1 MTDSVLLN
9 RRSAVLMSSFLAA
22 SALSTNTASVWAQ
35 GGKAPASKTLVI
47 GQIVDTSVT
56 QQDVSKD
63 FLIGS
68 RAAWQAVNLKGG
80 IRGVKVTHL
89 TIETDGTPAGV
100 RQALDS
106 AQRNPDCI
114 ALSGCVGDRVAT
126 QLMDAAINRNLGMAN
141 AAPWLQSSDL
151 VVDDKT
157 FPIFAPRRAQIT
169 FALKTLAVMGL
180 QELGAVYGS
189 AQDYAAHHQ
198 ELEKIA
204 ASLRFKLQPFQGG
217 SNLRQLGQK
226 LTFNTP
232 AVLLFL
238 GGTPELADF
247 TKGLD
252 QQARQRYIVAL
263 ADVNLQVLK
272 DMGAAR
278 GTPIVATQPVPLDNA
293 ALPVVRAYR
302 ETLARLFDEPPTA
315 LSLAGY
321 IAARYTYEVLASVD
335 TPLTRETALAAFQ
348 KRSDLDLGGF
358 RISFDAQRRGSSY
371 VTQSMLARDG
381 RMIG

>member
-1 MTDSVLLN
+1 M
-9 RRSAVLMSSFLAA
+9 
-22 SALSTNTASVWAQ
+22 
-35 GGKAPASKTLVI
+35 VI
-47 GQIVDTSVT
+47 AQIVDTSAA

-68 RAAWQAVNLKGG
+68 RAAWQAINLKGG
-80 IRGVKVTHL
+80 IRGVKVTHQ
-89 TIETDGTPAGV
+89 TIETDGTAVSIG
-100 RQALDS
+100 QALEG
-106 AQRNPDCI
+106 AQRNADCI
-114 ALSGCVGDRVAT
+114 ALSGCVGNRVAAM
-126 QLMDAAINRNLGMAN
+126 LMDTSNGGSLSMAN
-141 AAPWLQSSDL
+141 TAPWLQSSDL
-151 VVDDKT
+151 IVDDKT
-157 FPIFAPRRAQIT
+157 FPIFAPRQAQIT
-169 FALKTLAVMGL
+169 YALKTLAVMGL
-180 QELGAVYGS
+180 KELGAVYGS

-204 ASLRFKLQPFQGG
+204 ARLQFKLQPFRGG
-217 SNLRQLGQK
+217 ANLRQLGQK
-226 LTFNTP
+226 LTLNTP

-238 GGTPELADF
+238 GGTPELAEF
-247 TKGLD
+247 TQGLD

-278 GTPIVATQPVPLDNA
+278 GTPIIATQPVPLDNA

-321 IAARYTYEVLASVD
+321 IAARYTFEVLARVD
-335 TPLTRETALAAFQ
+335 APLTRQNALTEFQ
-348 KRSDLDLGGF
+348 KRNDVDLGGF
-358 RISFDAQRRGSSY
+358 RISFDPQRRGSSY

-381 RMIG
+381 RVIG